1 MMLTTIDRLLYAA
14 MRFICMVCL
23 LLLFVIVTV
32 SVVNRFTGMMSMG
45 WSDELIELLFAWLV
59 FLGSA
64 CLWRDHAHFGV
75 DLLPGL
81 LHGRWKWLLTLL
93 TSVLGIVFLVL
104 LVYHGW
110 NLLIDA
116 SDNSPVFAISKKYWY
131 GVMPLAGSIMM
142 AYSLRDIWVALRE
155 GPATDRMDPALID

>member
-1 MMLTTIDRLLYAA
+1 MMGTLDRWVYGTVRA
-14 MRFICMVCL
+14 ICMGCL
-23 LLLFVIVTV
+23 LLLFAIVTL
-32 SVVNRFTGMMSMG
+32 SVVNRFTGLMSMG
-45 WSDELIELLFAWLV
+45 WSDEIIELMFAWLV

-64 CLWRDHAHFGV
+64 CLWRDHAHFCV
-75 DLLPGL
+75 DFLPTL
-81 LHGRWKWLLTLL
+81 LHGRWKRLLALL

-131 GVMPLAGSIMM
+131 GVMPLAGAVMIG
-142 AYSLRDIWVALRE
+142 YSLRDIWVTLRT
-155 GPATDRMDPALID
+155 GPLVE

>member
-1 MMLTTIDRLLYAA
+1 MMLTTIDRLVYAA
-14 MRFICMVCL
+14 MRWICMACL
-23 LLLFVIVTV
+23 LALFVIVTV

-45 WSDELIELLFAWLV
+45 WSDEIIELLFAWLV

-81 LHGRWKWLLTLL
+81 LQGRWKRMLTLL
-93 TSVLGIVFLVL
+93 TSVLGIMFLVL

-110 NLLIDA
+110 NLLVDA

-131 GVMPLAGSIMM
+131 GVMPLAGSIMI
-142 AYSLRDIWVALRE
+142 AYSLRDIWVALRH
-155 GPATDRMDPALID
+155 GTATDSANRAAIN

>member
-1 MMLTTIDRLLYAA
+1 MLTALDRLVYTA
-14 MRFICMVCL
+14 MRFICIVCL
-23 LLLFVIVTV
+23 MLLFVIVTV
-32 SVVNRFTGMMSMG
+32 SVVNRFTGSMSMG
-45 WSDELIELLFAWLV
+45 WSDEIIELLFAWLV

-81 LHGRWKWLLTLL
+81 LHGRWKRLLTLL
-93 TSVLGIVFLVL
+93 ASVLGIVFLVL

-110 NLLIDA
+110 NLLVDA

-131 GVMPLAGSIMM
+131 GVMPRAGSIMI
-142 AYSLRDIWVALRE
+142 AYALRDIWVVLRKE
-155 GPATDRMDPALID
+155 ATTDSPNRAATH

>member
-1 MMLTTIDRLLYAA
+1 M
-14 MRFICMVCL
+14 
-23 LLLFVIVTV
+23 
-32 SVVNRFTGMMSMG
+32 
-45 WSDELIELLFAWLV
+45 
-59 FLGSA
+59 A

-75 DLLPGL
+75 IVLPSL

-110 NLLIDA
+110 NLLIEA

-131 GVMPLAGSIMM
+131 GVIPLAGTIMIGY
-142 AYSLRDIWVALRE
+142 APRDIRVALRS
-155 GPATDRMDPALID
+155 GPTMAEAID